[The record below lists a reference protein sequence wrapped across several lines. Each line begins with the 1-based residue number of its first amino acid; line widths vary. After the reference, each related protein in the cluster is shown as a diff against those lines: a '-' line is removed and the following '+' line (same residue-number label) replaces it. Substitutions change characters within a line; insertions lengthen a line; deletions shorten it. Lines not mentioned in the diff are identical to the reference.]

1 MSLAPPVRY
10 TDALE
15 EVQPDEAEVIGKL
28 NEDFDTIL
36 ETTAKNYGHAVRS
49 VHAKA
54 HGILKGELTVD
65 GDLPPEL
72 AQGLFATGGTYPVLM
87 RVSTNAGDILDDAI
101 SLPRGLAWKVLGV
114 EGERLPGAEG
124 DTQDFVMV
132 NGPIFQAKTAKEFEG
147 NLKALAATTD
157 KAEGAK
163 KLLSATL
170 RGVESVLEAV
180 GAESAKIKTL
190 GGQAQT
196 HPLGETFFSATP
208 FRYGDYV
215 AKFQVAPVSPQ
226 LRRLEGTEVDLAGNP
241 DGLRDTVRSDAQG
254 LDGEWE
260 VRVQLLRDIERQPVE
275 DPTTEWKEE
284 DSPFQR
290 VGVIRTAPQDSWDD
304 ALVKKV
310 NEETRFSIWTGL
322 AAHRPLGNINR
333 ARKDTYEHSARF
345 RERVNGCPIH
355 EPAAG

>member
-1 MSLAPPVRY
+1 MTLASPVRFSP
-10 TDALE
+10 DLE
-15 EVQPDEAEVIGKL
+15 KVQPDEGEVIQKL
-28 NEDFDTIL
+28 NKDFDTIL
-36 ETTAKNYGHAVRS
+36 EITAKDYGHAVRS

-65 GDLPPEL
+65 EALPPEL
-72 AQGLFATGGTYPVLM
+72 AQGLFAKGGTYPVLM

-132 NGPIFQAKTAKEFEG
+132 NGPVFQAKTAKEFEG

-157 KAEGAK
+157 KMEGAK

-170 RGVESVLEAV
+170 RGVGSALEAV
-180 GAESAKIKTL
+180 GAESAKIKTM

-196 HPLGETFFSATP
+196 HPLGETYWSATP

-215 AKFQVAPVSPQ
+215 AKFQVLPVAPQ
-226 LRRLEGTEVDLAGNP
+226 LRQLEGAEVDLAGNP
-241 DGLRDTVRSDAQG
+241 NGLRETVRSDAKAI
-254 LDGEWE
+254 DGEWE
-260 VRVQLLRDIERQPVE
+260 VRVQLLRDREKQPVE

-304 ALVKKV
+304 TLVQKV

-322 AAHRPLGNINR
+322 AAHQPLGNINR
-333 ARKDTYEHSARF
+333 ARRETYEHSANF
-345 RERVNGCPIH
+345 RARVNGCPIH
-355 EPAAG
+355 EPTA

>member
-10 TDALE
+10 SDALE

-36 ETTAKNYGHAVRS
+36 ETTAGNYGHAVRS

-54 HGILKGELTVD
+54 HAILKGELTVD
-65 GDLPPEL
+65 DDLPPEL
-72 AQGLFATGGTYPVLM
+72 AQGLFASGGTYPVLM
-87 RVSTNAGDILDDAI
+87 RISTNAGDLLDDAI

-226 LRRLEGTEVDLAGNP
+226 LRRLEGAEVDLAGNP
-241 DGLRDTVRSDAQG
+241 NGLRDTVRSDAKG

-260 VRVQLLRDIERQPVE
+260 VRVQLLRDTDKQPVE

-304 ALVKKV
+304 ALVQKV
-310 NEETRFSIWTGL
+310 DEETRFSVWTGL
-322 AAHRPLGNINR
+322 AAHRPLGNVNR